1 MEYDRIYSIRK
12 GEYFADALKRAGKDF
27 IPTNCIINK
36 LLPGLGATHCE
47 LTAPRKSI
55 IIEPNVPVI
64 ESKAKV
70 HKNSLAI
77 YKGVSVRQITDF
89 LEKNQDK
96 HYKLLTTPEGFT
108 KIKEAM
114 LAVNIDMY
122 TECFILFDECEKL
135 VQDVHYRDSIREPM
149 NDFFHFQHKA
159 LISATPIVPEKDN
172 RFDSFMRVLIQPDY
186 EYRQKLKLITTN
198 NVLETLQ
205 EVIEAKRGMVCIFCN
220 SIDSIDSFY
229 RLIPELNN
237 ACTFCSEDGQYK
249 LWKGNRRK
257 KSMMITELE
266 RYNFFTSRFYS
277 AVDIICKNPPHVI
290 LISDLH
296 GATQS
301 VIDPT
306 TEAIQIIGRFR
317 GGVNTVTHI
326 ASIRPDLE
334 CMSTNEID
342 NWIQGASHI
351 FNGWK
356 TQLAQTSNIGE
367 RTLLQ
372 EAIGENS
379 YLPYLDA
386 NGKPDPFLI
395 ANLYEKEQVKR
406 LYTSTD
412 LLCSAYQQ
420 TDYFIFSHEERLMPV
435 SDNERMAIQHRLAKK
450 KRAELIVRKLEEME
464 KMSRTTDKKVQ
475 KRYQRMLG
483 NLLTTTNDRYIYDCF
498 CRFGGDFI
506 RESDYNENKLRTAL
520 NVSSEHTIKQSGQ
533 MRSSIQRTFPIG
545 SELSVQEVKSMLKQV
560 YKKMGLNTGRGITT
574 KELEQYAEI
583 EKGWKHDNRTIKI
596 LKFK

>member
-1 MEYDRIYSIRK
+1 MQYDRTYSIRK

-47 LTAPRKSI
+47 LIAPRKSI

-64 ESKAKV
+64 ESKAKK
-70 HKNSLAI
+70 HKNALAV
-77 YKGVSVRQITDF
+77 YKGVSVRQIADF
-89 LEKNQDK
+89 LETNRDKNF
-96 HYKLLTTPEGFT
+96 KLLTTPEGFS
-108 KIKEAM
+108 KIKDAM
-114 LAVNIDMY
+114 QAVELDMY
-122 TECFILFDECEKL
+122 EDCFVLFDECEKL

-149 NDFFHFQHKA
+149 NDFFHFRNKA
-159 LISATPIVPEKDN
+159 LISATPIIPEKDI
-172 RFDSFMRVLIQPDY
+172 RFNGFMKVLIQPDY
-186 EYRQKLKLITTN
+186 PYHQKLKLITTN

-205 EVIEAKRGMVCIFCN
+205 EVIEAKRGTVCIFCN

-229 RLIPELNN
+229 RLIPELSN

-249 LWKGNRRK
+249 LWRGNRRK

-277 AVDIICKNPPHVI
+277 AVDILCKNPPHVI
-290 LISDLH
+290 LISDLF
-296 GATQS
+296 GAAQS
-301 VIDPT
+301 VIDPA

-317 GGVNTVTHI
+317 GGVNSVTHI

-334 CMSTNEID
+334 CMSASEID
-342 NWIQGASHI
+342 HWIEGASNI

-356 TQLAQTSNIGE
+356 AQLARTSNIGE

-379 YLPYLDA
+379 YLPYLDE

-395 ANLYEKEQVKR
+395 ANFYEKEQVKR

-412 LLCSAYQQ
+412 LLCNAYQQ
-420 TDYFIFSHEERLMPV
+420 TDYFDFAHEERLMPV

-450 KRAELIVRKLEEME
+450 KRAELIVWKLGEME
-464 KMSRTTDKKVQ
+464 KMSRSTDKKVQ
-475 KRYQRMLG
+475 KRYQRMLT
-483 NLLTTTNDRYIYDCF
+483 NLITSTADRYILDCF
-498 CRFGGDFI
+498 QRFGAEFI
-506 RESDYNENKLRTAL
+506 READYNENKLRTAL
-520 NVSSEHTIKQSGQ
+520 NLSNEHSIKKSGE
-533 MRSSIQRTFPIG
+533 MRTHIRRSFPVG
-545 SELSVQEVKSMLKQV
+545 TELSVQEAKSMLKQV

-574 KELEQYAEI
+574 KELEQYAEV
-583 EKGWKHDNRTIKI
+583 EKGWKHDSRTIKI
-596 LKFK
+596 LKLK

>member
-1 MEYDRIYSIRK
+1 MRYDRTYSIRK

-47 LTAPRKSI
+47 LIAPRKSI

-64 ESKAKV
+64 ESKAKK
-70 HKNSLAI
+70 HKNALAI
-77 YKGVSVRQITDF
+77 YKGVSVRQVTDF
-89 LEKNQDK
+89 LEANREK
-96 HYKLLTTPEGFT
+96 HFKLLTTPEGFA
-108 KIKEAM
+108 KIKDAM
-114 LAVNIDMY
+114 QAVEMDMY
-122 TECFILFDECEKL
+122 EECFVLFDECEKL

-149 NDFFHFQHKA
+149 NDFFRFRNKA
-159 LISATPIVPEKDN
+159 LISATPIVPEKDS
-172 RFDSFMRVLIQPDY
+172 RFDGFMRVLIEPDY
-186 EYRQKLKLITTN
+186 AYQQKLKLITTN

-205 EVIEAKRGMVCIFCN
+205 EVIEAKRGTVCIFCN

-229 RLIPELNN
+229 RLIPELDN

-277 AVDIICKNPPHVI
+277 AVDILCKNPPHVI
-290 LISDLH
+290 LISDLY

-301 VIDPT
+301 VIDPA

-317 GGVNTVTHI
+317 GGVNSVTHI
-326 ASIRPDLE
+326 ASIRPDME
-334 CMSTNEID
+334 CMSAAEID
-342 NWIQGASHI
+342 SWIQGASSI

-356 TQLAQTSNIGE
+356 TQLARTTNIGE

-379 YLPYLDA
+379 YLPYLDE
-386 NGKPDPFLI
+386 NGRPDPFLI
-395 ANLYEKEQVKR
+395 ANFYEKEQVKR

-412 LLCSAYQQ
+412 LLCDAYRQ

-450 KRAELIVRKLEEME
+450 KRAELIVWKLGEME
-464 KMSRTTDKKVQ
+464 KMSKSTNKKMQ
-475 KRYQRMLG
+475 KRYQRMLM
-483 NLLTTTNDRYIYDCF
+483 NLITSTADRYLYDCF
-498 CRFGGDFI
+498 QRFGADFI
-506 RESDYNENKLRTAL
+506 READFNENKLRAAL
-520 NVSSEHTIKQSGQ
+520 NVSDEHSIKKSGQ
-533 MRSSIQRTFPIG
+533 MRTSIQRTFPVGTEI
-545 SELSVQEVKSMLKQV
+545 SMQEAKSMLKQV
-560 YKKMGLNTGRGITT
+560 YKKMGLNTSRGITT

-583 EKGWKHDNRTIKI
+583 EKGKNRMGRVIKI
-596 LKFK
+596 LKYK

>member
-205 EVIEAKRGMVCIFCN
+205 EVIEAKRGTVCIFCN

-277 AVDIICKNPPHVI
+277 AVDIICKNPPHGI

-412 LLCSAYQQ
+412 LLCSVYQQ

>member
-1 MEYDRIYSIRK
+1 M
-12 GEYFADALKRAGKDF
+12 
-27 IPTNCIINK
+27 
-36 LLPGLGATHCE
+36 
-47 LTAPRKSI
+47 
-55 IIEPNVPVI
+55 PVI

-114 LAVNIDMY
+114 LAVDIDMY

-159 LISATPIVPEKDN
+159 LI
-172 RFDSFMRVLIQPDY
+172 
-186 EYRQKLKLITTN
+186 
-198 NVLETLQ
+198 
-205 EVIEAKRGMVCIFCN
+205 EAKRGTVCIFCN

-334 CMSTNEID
+334 CMSANEID
-342 NWIQGASHI
+342 SWIQGASHI

-356 TQLAQTSNIGE
+356 IQLAQTSNIGE

-506 RESDYNENKLRTAL
+506 RESDYNENKLRAAL
-520 NVSSEHTIKQSGQ
+520 NVSSEHTIKQSVQ

>member
-114 LAVNIDMY
+114 LAVDIDMY

-159 LISATPIVPEKDN
+159 LISATPIIPEKDN

-205 EVIEAKRGMVCIFCN
+205 EVIEAKRGTVCIFCN

-277 AVDIICKNPPHVI
+277 AVDILCKNPPHVI

-317 GGVNTVTHI
+317 RGVNTVTHI

-342 NWIQGASHI
+342 SWIQGASHI

-506 RESDYNENKLRTAL
+506 RESDYNENKLRAAL
-520 NVSSEHTIKQSGQ
+520 NVSSEHTIKQSVQ

-560 YKKMGLNTGRGITT
+560 YKKMGLNTGRGITA

-583 EKGWKHDNRTIKI
+583 EKGWKHDNRVIKI

>member
-12 GEYFADALKRAGKDF
+12 GEYFSDALKRAGKDF

-47 LTAPRKSI
+47 LTALRKSI

-114 LAVNIDMY
+114 LAVDIDMY

-205 EVIEAKRGMVCIFCN
+205 EVIEAKRGTVCIFCN

-277 AVDIICKNPPHVI
+277 AVDILCKNPPHVI

-326 ASIRPDLE
+326 TSIRPDLE
-334 CMSTNEID
+334 CMSTNETD
-342 NWIQGASHI
+342 SWIQGASHI

-506 RESDYNENKLRTAL
+506 RESDYNENKLRAAL
-520 NVSSEHTIKQSGQ
+520 NVSSEHTIKQSVQ

>member
-114 LAVNIDMY
+114 LAVDIDMY

-205 EVIEAKRGMVCIFCN
+205 EVIEAKRGTVCIFCN

-326 ASIRPDLE
+326 TSIRPDLE

-506 RESDYNENKLRTAL
+506 RESDYNENKLRAAL
-520 NVSSEHTIKQSGQ
+520 NVSSEHTIKQSVQ

-583 EKGWKHDNRTIKI
+583 EKGWKHDKRTIKI

>member
-1 MEYDRIYSIRK
+1 MRYDRTYSIRK

-47 LTAPRKSI
+47 LIAPRKSI

-64 ESKAKV
+64 ESKAKK
-70 HKNSLAI
+70 HKNALAI
-77 YKGVSVRQITDF
+77 YKGVSVRQVTDF
-89 LEKNQDK
+89 LEANREK
-96 HYKLLTTPEGFT
+96 HFKLLTTPEGFA

-114 LAVNIDMY
+114 QAVEMDMY
-122 TECFILFDECEKL
+122 EECFVLFDECEKL

-149 NDFFHFQHKA
+149 NDFFRFRSKA
-159 LISATPIVPEKDN
+159 LISATPIVPEKDS
-172 RFDSFMRVLIQPDY
+172 RFDGFMRVLIKPDY
-186 EYRQKLKLITTN
+186 AYQQKLKLITTN

-205 EVIEAKRGMVCIFCN
+205 EVIEAKRGTVCIFCN

-229 RLIPELNN
+229 RLIPELDN

-277 AVDIICKNPPHVI
+277 AVDILCKNPPHVI
-290 LISDLH
+290 FISDLY

-301 VIDPT
+301 VIDPA

-317 GGVNTVTHI
+317 GGVNSVTHI
-326 ASIRPDLE
+326 ASIRPELE
-334 CMSTNEID
+334 CMSSEEID
-342 NWIQGASHI
+342 NWIQGASSI

-356 TQLAQTSNIGE
+356 TQLARTTNIGE

-379 YLPYLDA
+379 YLPYLDD
-386 NGKPDPFLI
+386 NGHPDPFLI
-395 ANLYEKEQVKR
+395 ANFYEKEQVKR

-412 LLCSAYQQ
+412 LLCNAYRQ
-420 TDYFIFSHEERLMPV
+420 TDYFVFSHEERLMPV

-450 KRAELIVRKLEEME
+450 KRAELIVWKLGEME
-464 KMSRTTDKKVQ
+464 NMSKSTNKKMQ
-475 KRYQRMLG
+475 KRYQRMLM
-483 NLLTTTNDRYIYDCF
+483 NLITSTADRYLYDCYQ
-498 CRFGGDFI
+498 RFGADFI
-506 RESDYNENKLRTAL
+506 READFNENKMRAAL
-520 NVSSEHTIKQSGQ
+520 NVSDEHSIKKSGQ
-533 MRSSIQRTFPIG
+533 MRTNIRRTFPVG
-545 SELSVQEVKSMLKQV
+545 TEVSVQEAKSMLKQV
-560 YKKMGLNTGRGITT
+560 YKKMGLNTSRGITT

-583 EKGWKHDNRTIKI
+583 EKGKNHAGRVIKI
-596 LKFK
+596 LNHK